1 MAKKQEVRT
10 IKVNG
15 TTIKAWSPTIERDK
29 EVQKSLRKLKH
40 YPDIYSH
47 VALMPD
53 YHLGET
59 SINGSIIP
67 SKETLYLNAI
77 GGDIGCGIASIN
89 LGIREENLEAKTRD
103 LYKAIVSRVP
113 TGRRVHIHPEERID
127 SLDIFRADNPIF
139 TNSVIKKA
147 KQQMGT
153 VGDGNHFVEI
163 QKDQE
168 GNLYAMVHTGS
179 RYLGQ
184 VIREVHSRNGSQPN
198 PKSPIMLN
206 INDQEGEA
214 YLQDSQLALAYS
226 EENRKEILRKVLE
239 AISETLGEIPKGQQE
254 KILEGILDVP
264 HNFIAKETHFGTELL
279 VHRKGAIYVPEGSLG
294 IIAGTMGTPSYIV
307 QGRGNKE
314 SFESASHGA
323 GRRMPRGRALRS
335 ISHKEFLR
343 TMDGIESRKDENVLD
358 ESPQAYKSIK
368 EVMRSQKSLV
378 RKVEE
383 LFPLINVRG

>member
-15 TTIKAWSPTIERDK
+15 VTIKAWSPTIERDK
-29 EVQKSLRKLKH
+29 EVQEGLRKLKH

-47 VALMPD
+47 VAIMPD

-67 SKETLYLNAI
+67 SQETLYLNAI
-77 GGDIGCGIASIN
+77 GGDIGCGIA
-89 LGIREENLEAKTRD
+89 LAKLDLKEEDLDGKTREIYRA
-103 LYKAIVSRVP
+103 LASRIP
-113 TGRRVHIHPEERID
+113 TGRRVNIHPEERVEAME
-127 SLDIFRADNPIF
+127 IFGAESPTL
-139 TNSVIKKA
+139 TNTVIKKA

-184 VIREVHSRNGSQPN
+184 VIREVHSRNGTQSN

-214 YLQDSQLALAYS
+214 YLRDSQLALAYS
-226 EENRKEILRKVLE
+226 IENRREILRKVLE
-239 AISETLGEIPKGQQE
+239 AISETATEIPEDEQK
-254 KILEGILDVP
+254 KILEEILDVP
-264 HNFIAKETHFGTELL
+264 HNFISKETHFGTDLF
-279 VHRKGAIYVPEGSLG
+279 VHRKGAIYVPEGTLG
-294 IIAGTMGTPSYIV
+294 IIAGTMGTPSYLV
-307 QGRGNKE
+307 EGRGNKE

-358 ESPQAYKSIK
+358 ESPQAYKNIN
-368 EVMRSQKSLV
+368 EVMKNQKGLV
-378 RKVEE
+378 KKVEE
-383 LFPLINVRG
+383 LSPLINIRG